1 MNSIEQKRKSTIQ
14 EVQFDKTLQETKNQ
28 IEQINK
34 GIDVKKH
41 LGENTYCHYTYD
53 KKYYVDEV
61 IKYFEGKG
69 YKVQRLPSECAVS
82 YKINIIW
89 SKITITQETVMFT
102 QLPEEHKRSSVFGR

>member
-69 YKVQRLPSECAVS
+69 YRVKRLQSECAVS
-82 YKINIIW
+82 YRLNIIW
-89 SKITITQETVMFT
+89 
-102 QLPEEHKRSSVFGR
+102 

>member
-1 MNSIEQKRKSTIQ
+1 MNSIEQKRKDTIK
-14 EVQFDKTLQETKNQ
+14 EVQFDRTLQETKNQ
-28 IEQINK
+28 IEQICR
-34 GIDVKKH
+34 GIEVKKH

-89 SKITITQETVMFT
+89 
-102 QLPEEHKRSSVFGR
+102 

>member
-1 MNSIEQKRKSTIQ
+1 MNSIEQKRKDTIK
-14 EVQFDKTLQETKNQ
+14 EVQFDKTLQETKDQ
-28 IEQINK
+28 IEQICR
-34 GIDVKKH
+34 GIEVKKH

-53 KKYYVDEV
+53 KKYYIDEV

-89 SKITITQETVMFT
+89 
-102 QLPEEHKRSSVFGR
+102 

>member
-14 EVQFDKTLQETKNQ
+14 EVQFDKTLQETKDQ
-28 IEQINK
+28 IEQICR
-34 GIDVKKH
+34 GIEVKKH
-41 LGENTYCHYTYD
+41 LGENSYNHYTYD
-53 KKYYVDEV
+53 KKYYLDEV

-89 SKITITQETVMFT
+89 
-102 QLPEEHKRSSVFGR
+102 

>member
-1 MNSIEQKRKSTIQ
+1 MNSIEQKRKDTIK
-14 EVQFDKTLQETKNQ
+14 EVQFGKTLQETKDQ

-41 LGENTYCHYTYD
+41 LGGNTYCHYTYD

-89 SKITITQETVMFT
+89 
-102 QLPEEHKRSSVFGR
+102 

>member
-1 MNSIEQKRKSTIQ
+1 MNSIEQKRKDTIK

-53 KKYYVDEV
+53 KKYYIDEV
-61 IKYFEGKG
+61 IKYLEGKG

-89 SKITITQETVMFT
+89 
-102 QLPEEHKRSSVFGR
+102 

>member
-34 GIDVKKH
+34 GIEVKKH
-41 LGENTYCHYTYD
+41 LGENSYNHYTYD
-53 KKYYVDEV
+53 KKYYIDEV

-69 YKVQRLPSECAVS
+69 YRVKRLQSECAVS
-82 YKINIIW
+82 YKINIAW
-89 SKITITQETVMFT
+89 
-102 QLPEEHKRSSVFGR
+102 

>member
-1 MNSIEQKRKSTIQ
+1 MNSIEQKRKDTIK
-14 EVQFDKTLQETKNQ
+14 EVQFDKTLQETKDQ
-28 IEQINK
+28 IEQICR
-34 GIDVKKH
+34 GIEVKKH
-41 LGENTYCHYTYD
+41 LGENTYCNYTYD

-89 SKITITQETVMFT
+89 
-102 QLPEEHKRSSVFGR
+102 

>member
-1 MNSIEQKRKSTIQ
+1 MNSIEQKRKDTIK
-14 EVQFDKTLQETKNQ
+14 EAQFDKTLQETKNQ

-41 LGENTYCHYTYD
+41 LGENSYNHYTYD
-53 KKYYVDEV
+53 KKYYLDEV

-89 SKITITQETVMFT
+89 
-102 QLPEEHKRSSVFGR
+102 

>member
-1 MNSIEQKRKSTIQ
+1 MNSIEQKRKDTIK
-14 EVQFDKTLQETKNQ
+14 EAQFDKTLQETKDQ
-28 IEQINK
+28 IEQICR

-82 YKINIIW
+82 YKINFIW
-89 SKITITQETVMFT
+89 
-102 QLPEEHKRSSVFGR
+102 

>member
-1 MNSIEQKRKSTIQ
+1 MNSIEQKRKDTIK
-14 EVQFDKTLQETKNQ
+14 EAQFDKTLQETKNQ

-69 YKVQRLPSECAVS
+69 YRVKRLQSECAVS
-82 YKINIIW
+82 YRLNIIW
-89 SKITITQETVMFT
+89 
-102 QLPEEHKRSSVFGR
+102 

>member
-1 MNSIEQKRKSTIQ
+1 MNSIEQKRKDTIK
-14 EVQFDKTLQETKNQ
+14 EAQFDKTLQETKNQ

-34 GIDVKKH
+34 GIKEKKH

-69 YKVQRLPSECAVS
+69 YKVQRLPSECTVS
-82 YKINIIW
+82 YKINFIW
-89 SKITITQETVMFT
+89 
-102 QLPEEHKRSSVFGR
+102 

>member
-1 MNSIEQKRKSTIQ
+1 MNSIEQKRKSTIK
-14 EVQFDKTLQETKNQ
+14 EVQFDKTLQETKDQ
-28 IEQINK
+28 IEQICR
-34 GIDVKKH
+34 GIEVKKH

-53 KKYYVDEV
+53 KKYYLDEV

-89 SKITITQETVMFT
+89 
-102 QLPEEHKRSSVFGR
+102 